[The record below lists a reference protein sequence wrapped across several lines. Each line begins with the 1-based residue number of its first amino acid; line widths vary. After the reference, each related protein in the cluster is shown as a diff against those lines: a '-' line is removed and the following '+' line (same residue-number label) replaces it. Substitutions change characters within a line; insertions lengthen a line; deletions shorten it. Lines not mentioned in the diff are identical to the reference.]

1 MAALWRRL
9 VADRLHNY
17 ILRNIIGRPFY
28 NTELVL
34 CITEIISNQGS
45 VHGYLYIEATN

>member
-34 CITEIISNQGS
+34 CITEIISNQGRS
-45 VHGYLYIEATN
+45 MDTYI